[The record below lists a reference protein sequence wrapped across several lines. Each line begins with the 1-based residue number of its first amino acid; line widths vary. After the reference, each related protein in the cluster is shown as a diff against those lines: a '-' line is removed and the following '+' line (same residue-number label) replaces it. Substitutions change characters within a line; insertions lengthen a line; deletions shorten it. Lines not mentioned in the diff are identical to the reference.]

1 MVKHPNICIINIPEE
16 EDKRKGHEKI
26 FEAIIFKN
34 FLIWGRK

>member
-16 EDKRKGHEKI
+16 EDKRKGNEKI
-26 FEAIIFKN
+26 FEGIIFKN